1 MIGLDRPILKDIFM
15 FIVSNELKIFRT
27 KYILFIIMILLIQPQ
42 LVSAQDNNSKT
53 VKTSDQSQ
61 KEKMISIAAE
71 VVRSSKELSQIWP
84 GYWPEDQAFIFKI
97 ADEGALLIA
106 PSHGLNSFKPIS
118 DQQLPDELHGKAY
131 FHEGKLEGA
140 IKPFI
145 LDYDI
150 GDERTALLLNVED
163 NNRSNIISLLLHEQ
177 FHAYQNQ
184 AYIDDLDFPSLNPS
198 DIKDRVGFATLAE
211 IERRILIDALSEK
224 NARKRLEILQRY
236 FIIRRRR
243 ESTAPQVAIKNEKFF
258 ERSEG
263 VAEYATKVGKM
274 IINDTGDQGLRHSL
288 IKYLKN
294 DLLDNET
301 SYNSG
306 LFRGRSYQTGGAL
319 TYFLSLYNKSDW
331 QKRIENG
338 EFVDDLLMEY
348 IDTST
353 HIPIDVI
360 YKKYGYDEI
369 YQRFETIISKI
380 NETEIKSVEDFLA
393 TKAHRL
399 VIDTK
404 FVSAKKIAGFS
415 AENSFPLGKAILA
428 IFNAIVYNSMFD
440 GYSLTV
446 KEQPMLLDNGKVII
460 LLSSLPKISGTKT
473 YAMGEYYLDTIR
485 IADNGIELKIDIPVL
500 LTITDNVMTI
510 KILET
515 DKKSDE
521 EI

>member
-1 MIGLDRPILKDIFM
+1 MNHFLFGNIFM
-15 FIVSNELKIFRT
+15 SKASNSLKLLKI
-27 KYILFIIMILLIQPQ
+27 KHILFFAIILLIQPQ
-42 LVSAQDNNSKT
+42 WVNAQDNDRKI
-53 VKTSDQSQ
+53 VQISDQSQ
-61 KEKMISIAAE
+61 KEIMINIAAE
-71 VVRSSKELSQIWP
+71 VVRSSKDLSQIWP
-84 GYWPEDQAFIFKI
+84 GYWPEDQAFILKI
-97 ADEGALLIA
+97 SDKGAVLIA

-118 DQQLPDELHGKAY
+118 DNQLPDELHGKAY

-150 GDERTALLLNVED
+150 SDDRTAILVNAGGYS
-163 NNRSNIISLLLHEQ
+163 RKNIISLLLHEQ
-177 FHAYQNQ
+177 FHAYQDQ
-184 AYIDDLDFPSLNPS
+184 AYIDDSKFPSINPS

-224 NARKRLEILQRY
+224 NAAKRLEILHHY
-236 FIIRRRR
+236 FIIRQYR
-243 ESTAPQVAIKNEKFF
+243 ENIVPQIAVDTEQYL
-258 ERSEG
+258 ERLEG
-263 VAEYATKVGKM
+263 VAEYVSKVGES
-274 IINDTGDQGLRHSL
+274 IIYKSGEQGLRQSL
-288 IKYLKN
+288 IQSLKS
-294 DLLDNET
+294 DLLEIGS

-319 TYFLSLYNKSDW
+319 TYLLSLYNKNDW

-338 EFVDDLLMEY
+338 AFVDDLLMEY

-399 VIDTK
+399 VIDTE

-428 IFNAIVYNSMFD
+428 ISNAIVYNSMFD

-446 KEQPMLLDNGKVII
+446 KEQPMLLDNSKVII

-473 YAMGEYYLDTIR
+473 YAMGEYYLDDIR
-485 IADNGIELKIDIPVL
+485 IADNGIELKIDIPL
-500 LTITDNVMTI
+500 ILTIADNVMTI

-521 EI
+521 KI